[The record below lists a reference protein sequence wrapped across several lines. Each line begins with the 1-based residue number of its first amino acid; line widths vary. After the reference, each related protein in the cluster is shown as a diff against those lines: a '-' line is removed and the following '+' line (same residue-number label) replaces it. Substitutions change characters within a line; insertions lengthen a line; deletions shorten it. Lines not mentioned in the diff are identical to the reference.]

1 MIDVILLVSRN
12 QQWLYML
19 LAGGGAWQAWLW
31 WRANRRLR
39 YAMFGVERGALL
51 AARGRATALVF
62 MIAALAA
69 AVALLSAFIA
79 PNLTELFGV
88 PPTPTPGTG
97 VQLNTPTTTTTP
109 QLVLPGLDT
118 ATPEQP
124 ATPVATRTPVPAG
137 GASCANPNA
146 TITSP
151 IPGAILAGEVEV
163 SGTADAD
170 NFAFYVVEIST
181 LGDNW
186 LSVITSQPDADGKIL
201 PVVNGVL
208 GKWDTGLQQAGDY
221 ALRLV
226 VFDSA
231 GQHPDPCTI
240 PITIAPRP

>member
-12 QQWLYML
+12 QRWLYML
-19 LAGGGAWQAWLW
+19 LAGGGAWQVWLW
-31 WRANRRLR
+31 WRANHRLR
-39 YAMFGVERGALL
+39 YTVFGVERGALL
-51 AARGRATALVF
+51 AARGRATALIF
-62 MIAALAA
+62 IIAALAA

-88 PPTPTPGTG
+88 PPTPTP
-97 VQLNTPTTTTTP
+97 QLFPTPVDTVTATP

-118 ATPEQP
+118 ATPAQSE
-124 ATPVATRTPVPAG
+124 TPVATRTPVPAG

-163 SGTADAD
+163 SGTANVD

-186 LSVITSQPDADGKIL
+186 LAVITSQPDAIGQIL

-231 GQHPDPCTI
+231 GQHPDPCTP